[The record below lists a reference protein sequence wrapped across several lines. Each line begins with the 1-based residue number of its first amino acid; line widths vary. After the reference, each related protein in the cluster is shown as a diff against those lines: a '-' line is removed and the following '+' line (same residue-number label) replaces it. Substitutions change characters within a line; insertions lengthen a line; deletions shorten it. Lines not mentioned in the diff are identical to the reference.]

1 MNQIRKRRSSKGSW
15 VETADILVG
24 KLTSQNVKE
33 SSYAPKD
40 RLLRAILGI
49 QEFTSKEEMVGK
61 EGRLLLFPLQ
71 IVLIVL
77 MSFSPPLLVHSQCN
91 KNPVIF
97 NFGDSNSDSGG
108 FAAGLGHDF
117 GPPNGR
123 TYFHHPSGR
132 LCDGRLIID
141 FLCKYL

>member
-1 MNQIRKRRSSKGSW
+1 
-15 VETADILVG
+15 
-24 KLTSQNVKE
+24 
-33 SSYAPKD
+33 
-40 RLLRAILGI
+40 
-49 QEFTSKEEMVGK
+49 MVAM
-61 EGRLLLFPLQ
+61 EGRLLLYPLQ
-71 IVLIVL
+71 MIVVIVV

-123 TYFHHPSGR
+123 TYFHHQSGR
-132 LCDGRLIID
+132 VCDGRLIID
-141 FLCKYL
+141 FLCKYLYTTQVNIYVTPPKKIIYVFACGSRNGIMNSRGVGFLKKRAKLFKKVK